1 MLTRPTGRFKVR
13 IMVKHKTN
21 TKEKVII
28 ATQELMTSRGY
39 SATTVDEI
47 IKYAGVSK
55 GGFYHAF
62 KSKEELTIVAL
73 EDYEEKGW
81 EIVANGAYA
90 EIEDPVERALAFV
103 QFLEEKSGELWAHGC
118 LLGSISIEVANS
130 HPSVI
135 NRIDEL
141 FDDFEKGIEVILA
154 PALET
159 KKITE
164 VSGKDLS
171 IHLLAVIEGSIIT
184 AKSHRNPRFLQDGI
198 ARFRHYLSLLLK
210 HDGVEKKSTHQ

>member
-1 MLTRPTGRFKVR
+1 MIKNK
-13 IMVKHKTN
+13 IN
-21 TKEKVII
+21 TKQKVIS
-28 ATQELMTSRGY
+28 ATQELMRSRGY
-39 SATTVDEI
+39 SATTIDEI

-81 EIVANGAYA
+81 TIVANGPYA
-90 EIEDPVERALAFV
+90 NIKDPVERALAFV
-103 QFLEEKSGELWAHGC
+103 QFIEEKSGELWAHGC

-141 FDDFEKGIEVILA
+141 FAEFEHEIEAILA
-154 PALET
+154 PALEARN
-159 KKITE
+159 ITE

-171 IHLLAVIEGSIIT
+171 IHLLAVIEGSIIA
-184 AKSHRNPRFLQDGI
+184 AKSHRKPQYLQNGI
-198 ARFRHYLSLLLK
+198 ARFRHYVSLLLGHK
-210 HDGVEKKSTHQ
+210 AVEGESIPR